1 MHWANIG
8 LGNQLKAL
16 KMSNEKKFEDLTNDD
31 CKELKVEFAPGCFDQ
46 FDGTQEEL
54 DELIAEIQ
62 KMIASGDVL
71 ENSRELTEEDFNE
84 LPDDVKEQLLGYNI
98 DNELSI
104 ENVKRRLQ

>member
-1 MHWANIG
+1 MRWVSIG

-31 CKELKVEFAPGCFDQ
+31 CKELKVEFAPGCFDS
-46 FDGTQEEL
+46 FEGTQEEL
-54 DELIAEIQ
+54 DELINEIQ

-84 LPDDVKEQLLGYNI
+84 LPDDVKEQLLSYDI
-98 DNELSI
+98 DELSI
-104 ENVKRRLQ
+104 ENVKRKLQ